1 MLYGIPN
8 VSLRCVSR
16 TKKDQYVTKTTMEYK
31 VVVVQKT
38 VVEEDMVETQF
49 KVSVTKQT

>member
-1 MLYGIPN
+1 
-8 VSLRCVSR
+8 
-16 TKKDQYVTKTTMEYK
+16 

-49 KVSVTKQT
+49 KVSVTKQTWPLNQVSKTVREFKLMYPDFCVMNSDKSM